1 MKQINFK
8 ENLFSLFPSGILYW
22 PSELILVVADLHLE
36 KSSHYAK
43 YGKFLP
49 PYDSFDT
56 LVKLKKSIGKLK
68 VKKIILLGD
77 IFHDN
82 EAYERLGKESKLILD
97 YITNNF
103 YTIFVFGNHDKGVKI
118 PYVEKCS
125 NYRVK
130 NINFSHQPSNIKFN
144 EIFGHYHPK
153 IYVKFGSKKI
163 SKNCFIV
170 TKKKICLPAFGSF
183 TGGLNVKNKVFDNF
197 LEKQRDYYLIGEN
210 NIFKHS
216 SKTFNF

>member
-1 MKQINFK
+1 MKQIYFK

-22 PSELILVVADLHLE
+22 PNELILIVSDLHLE
-36 KSSHYAK
+36 KSSYYAK

-56 LVKLKKSIGKLK
+56 LVKLKQNLEKLK

-77 IFHDN
+77 IFHDDK
-82 EAYERLGKESKLILD
+82 AYERLGKDSKLILD

-103 YTIFVFGNHDKGVKI
+103 YTIFVFGNHDKGIKI
-118 PYVEKCS
+118 PNVEKCP
-125 NYRVK
+125 NYKVR
-130 NINFSHQPSNIKFN
+130 NINFSHQPTNIRFN

-153 IYVKFGSKKI
+153 VYVKFGSKKI

-170 TKKKICLPAFGSF
+170 TKKKICLPAFGSL
-183 TGGLNVKNKVFDNF
+183 TGGLDVKNKVFDNF
-197 LEKQRDYYLIGEN
+197 LEEQRDYYLIDEK
-210 NIFKHS
+210 NIFKYS
-216 SKTFNF
+216 SKTFNL